1 MAKPETRVE
10 CLHQNSSETCNT
22 LHRSTRNL
30 LIQIFP
36 SAGRSLLA
44 IKHLAHFYGELLQRK
59 GLLQEAIAQIL
70 FLPTFESGR

>member
-30 LIQIFP
+30 LIQIFLSTATAHNNP
-36 SAGRSLLA
+36 KLRNILSSSRSASRL
-44 IKHLAHFYGELLQRK
+44 
-59 GLLQEAIAQIL
+59 IASTM
-70 FLPTFESGR
+70 PRPAVKYPHESR